1 MNEQI
6 PLANTIIEAE
16 TSRFGRRDAAE
27 NRRRLLETAE
37 RLFAQYGVEAVNMAD
52 VALEAAVGKGTL
64 YRNFANKGELCLALM
79 DTQLKEFQDQQLA
92 RMRQMAEERVPYL
105 EQLGEFL
112 ESLVAFTEI
121 HMPLLCEVQQY
132 SESLDAGDVQRPH
145 YWQYMTVYGLLRK
158 AVEAGELPEDLD
170 RAYMAEALL
179 APLAVH
185 TFRFQRQTH
194 NFSLDRISAGLRTLL
209 DGLGRL

>member
-1 MNEQI
+1 MNDQI
-6 PLANTIIEAE
+6 PLANAVVETE
-16 TSRFGRRDAAE
+16 TSRCGRRDAAE

-37 RLFAQYGVEAVNMAD
+37 RLFAEHGVESVNMAD
-52 VALEAAVGKGTL
+52 VAQEASLGKGTL

-92 RMRQMAEERVPYL
+92 DMRHMTTEQVPYL
-105 EQLGEFL
+105 EQLGQFL
-112 ESLVAFTEI
+112 ESLVAFTEV

-145 YWQYMTVYGLLRK
+145 FWQYMTVYGLIRK
-158 AVEAGELPEDLD
+158 AVEAGELPEELD
-170 RAYMAEALL
+170 SAYVAEALL

-185 TFRFQRQTH
+185 TFRFQRQTL
-194 NFSLDRISAGLRTLL
+194 NFSLERISAGLRTLL
-209 DGLGRL
+209 DGLGCL